1 MDTMSRHLLIF
12 FLLPKNGSILAP
24 LTLTHKCRS
33 LEIVPIV
40 MGEKTLCEKEPCCR
54 EIGHRGALWQQRQ
67 SCSLF
72 QVLSQGRCLSIAS
85 GWLGDGLTNKSL
97 LFSHLSGLKPQNR
110 QIGLSLHVSK
120 GRISKQSCFPWRPRF
135 HKDAQTCV

>member
-54 EIGHRGALWQQRQ
+54 EIRHRGALSLQRQ

-85 GWLGDGLTNKSL
+85 GWLGDGLANKSL
-97 LFSHLSGLKPQNR
+97 LLFPSQRFEAPESSDRPLS
-110 QIGLSLHVSK
+110 
-120 GRISKQSCFPWRPRF
+120 
-135 HKDAQTCV
+135 TCVKREDWQTVLLPIATPLS